1 MWRRALTTLRV
12 LTAVV
17 LIPVVVGIVWWGTP
31 ALVTALAALVVL
43 LALLEFF
50 ALGERV
56 GLHGYRFWTCTVAV
70 AMLIEQW
77 LASQAART
85 HLSSHIVMLY
95 QPAGFTLSLQ
105 FLLMVFVIGAAGL
118 AVFGRTALSDILPD
132 LSISSAAL
140 LFIAIPFSA
149 AIRIDAVSP
158 RLLLFALAII
168 WVGDTFAY
176 FGGRWFGRHKLASQ
190 LSPGK
195 TWEGAASN
203 LAGSLLVGILFAHW
217 VDLPKVHMLVMAGL
231 ANVAGQIGD
240 LLESGY
246 KRCAGAKDS
255 GSLLPGHGGILDRI
269 DALILSLPVVWY
281 YLQLVLARQ

>member
-1 MWRRALTTLRV
+1 VTSLRI
-12 LTAVV
+12 LTAAV
-17 LIPVVVGIVWWGTP
+17 LIPAVIAVIWWGNV
-31 ALVTALAALVVL
+31 ALVTGVVALVVL

-50 ALGERV
+50 TLGERV
-56 GLHGYRFWTCTVAV
+56 GLHGYRVWTCSIAV
-70 AMLIEQW
+70 AMLFEQW

-85 HLSSHIVMLY
+85 ALSPHIEMLY
-95 QPAGFTLSLQ
+95 QPARITPSLQ
-105 FLLMVFVIGAAGL
+105 FLLIVFAIGAGGL
-118 AVFGRTALSDILPD
+118 AVFGKTPLSDILPD
-132 LSISSAAL
+132 LSISAAAL
-140 LFIAIPFSA
+140 LFIVIPFSA

-158 RLLLFALAII
+158 RLLLYALVLI

-176 FGGRWFGRHKLASQ
+176 FAGRWVGRYKLAPQ

-195 TWEGAASN
+195 TWEGAAAN
-203 LAGSLLVGILFAHW
+203 LLGSLLVGLAFARW
-217 VDLPKVHMLVMAGL
+217 VGVPKGHMLAMSGL

-240 LLESGY
+240 LLESAY
-246 KRCAGAKDS
+246 KRCAGTKDS

>member
-1 MWRRALTTLRV
+1 LTSLRI
-12 LTAVV
+12 LTAAV
-17 LIPVVVGIVWWGTP
+17 LIPAVLGVIWWGSP
-31 ALVTALAALVVL
+31 ALVTAFAALVVL

-56 GLHGYRFWTCTVAV
+56 GLRGYRFWTCIVAV
-70 AMLIEQW
+70 AMVFEQW
-77 LASQAART
+77 LASQTART
-85 HLSSHIVMLY
+85 PLSPHIEMLY
-95 QPAGFTLSLQ
+95 QPAGFILSLQ
-105 FLLMVFVIGAAGL
+105 FLMIVFVIGAAAL

-149 AIRIDAVSP
+149 AIRIDAISP
-158 RLLLFALAII
+158 RLLLFALVLI

-176 FGGRWFGRHKLASQ
+176 FTGRWFGRWKLAPQ
-190 LSPGK
+190 LSPSK
-195 TWEGAASN
+195 TWEGAAAN
-203 LAGSLLVGILFAHW
+203 LLGSLLVALVFTRWVGI
-217 VDLPKVHMLVMAGL
+217 PKIHMLLMAGL

-240 LLESGY
+240 LLESAY
-246 KRCAGAKDS
+246 KRCAGSKDS

>member
-1 MWRRALTTLRV
+1 LTSVRI
-12 LTAVV
+12 LTAAV
-17 LIPVVVGIVWWGTP
+17 LIPAVVGVIWWGSP

-43 LALLEFF
+43 LALIEFF

-56 GLHGYRFWTCTVAV
+56 GLRGYRFWTCTVAV
-70 AMLIEQW
+70 AIFFEQW

-85 HLSSHIVMLY
+85 ALGPHIEMLY
-95 QPAGFTLSLQ
+95 QPANFTPSLQ
-105 FLLMVFVIGAAGL
+105 FLMIIFVIGAGGL

-132 LSISSAAL
+132 LSISAAAL

-149 AIRIDAVSP
+149 AIRIDAISP
-158 RLLLFALAII
+158 RLLLFALILI

-176 FGGRWFGRHKLASQ
+176 FIGRWIGRWKLAPQ

-195 TWEGAASN
+195 TWEGAAAN
-203 LAGSLLVGILFAHW
+203 LAGSLLVALVFARW
-217 VDLPKVHMLVMAGL
+217 VDIPKVHMLLMAGL

-240 LLESGY
+240 LLESAY
-246 KRCAGAKDS
+246 KRSAGSKDS

-281 YLQLVLARQ
+281 YLQIVLARQ